1 MIFKISNMIV
11 GIIFIIVGITMI
23 NHNKRLNKLENKK

>member
-1 MIFKISNMIV
+1 MIE

-23 NHNKRLNKLENKK
+23 NHNRRIKELENKK